1 MSEDRQEKDLTA
13 TFLGKKVDVVSAY
26 CLEFLVP
33 IRRELNRNLYDIN
46 SDCLPFDG
54 YDVWH
59 CYEFSVL
66 TESGFPVTRVLK
78 LKYCAKSDYIVES
91 KSLKLYLNS
100 YNMSKFGK
108 NEKECLEI
116 CLNQIKNDLEKVLKT
131 PIEVSFL
138 DINTDKKEIFT
149 KFADLKNFVES
160 EKLVI
165 SEFKESPKLL
175 QFVDCNKIGEYYL
188 RFDSLRSNCKV
199 THQPDFGDLFL
210 YYKSKKMILPD
221 SLFKYLVSFRCEYH
235 FHEECCEMIYK
246 RLHDILDK
254 EDELFVAILYTRRGG
269 IDITPVRYSKNLKFD
284 LFKDLIDVKT
294 FARFGIKQ

>member
-26 CLEFLVP
+26 CPDFLVP

-46 SDCLPFDG
+46 SDCLPFEG
-54 YDVWH
+54 FDVWH

-66 TESGFPVTRVLK
+66 TENGAPVTRVLK
-78 LKYCAKSDYIVES
+78 LRYSAQSDYIVES

-108 NEKECLEI
+108 NEKECLDI
-116 CLNQIKNDLEKVLKT
+116 CLNQIKNDLGKALQTE
-131 PIEVSFL
+131 IEASFL
-138 DINTDKKEIFT
+138 NINTHKKEIFKNYT
-149 KFADLKNFVES
+149 NLTDLINPD
-160 EKLVI
+160 KLQI
-165 SEFKESPKLL
+165 LEFNESPRLL
-175 QFVDCNKIGEYYL
+175 QILDCNKVNEYYL

-210 YYKSKKMILPD
+210 YYKSRKMILPD
-221 SLFKYLVSFRCEYH
+221 SLIKYLVSFRCEYH